1 MEMLEND
8 VAMTH
13 YLKGEISV
21 GGYFLY
27 RYLSGNK
34 GELSSTIRKAGKT
47 MRLSSNTLRRYIKE
61 LEEKGII
68 TYQTIGRDGFK
79 IAIIPPL
86 TVSKFDTVN
95 DEGCCI
101 SEQKDTFCSPYS
113 TNYRIFSVSKFDT
126 VGKNSSEKQF
136 IVSKI
141 DTVES
146 STVSKID
153 TVKMGIVS
161 KFDTVNDEV
170 YGISANNDVFCR
182 PCSTNY
188 RIFSVSKIDTVK
200 NFVYKEKEKK
210 VIKEKDKET
219 EKEKEKER
227 TKEKEKEKEKE
238 ITKENYQKKEKE
250 IVYAKNQK
258 IHDSKQSTLL
268 NNGTMAIHSTHPLI
282 TSSPN
287 PISPSRAKLPVGT
300 TKNIP
305 PAKIAVSVD
314 NQQDKEI
321 EDAQT
326 SDNDDVM
333 FDETI
338 ANPVNFIGKYDS
350 GAVRGTKNGFEPQ
363 SGVSISKGKNV
374 AQMAAKKSNGGIFGA
389 VQFKQSLV
397 DNGVDAQV
405 AEDYLAVR
413 RAKKGVFTKTA
424 LSLLLNEVKRS
435 GVKINDALLLCID
448 RNWIL
453 YNHEWAKKLGYQYV
467 NGAKLEDKFNNNSPD
482 NPSKPKMIKNPN
494 GTFTI
499 RKG

>member
-1 MEMLEND
+1 M
-8 VAMTH
+8 
-13 YLKGEISV
+13 
-21 GGYFLY
+21 
-27 RYLSGNK
+27 
-34 GELSSTIRKAGKT
+34 
-47 MRLSSNTLRRYIKE
+47 SN
-61 LEEKGII
+61 
-68 TYQTIGRDGFK
+68 
-79 IAIIPPL
+79 
-86 TVSKFDTVN
+86 
-95 DEGCCI
+95 
-101 SEQKDTFCSPYS
+101 
-113 TNYRIFSVSKFDT
+113 
-126 VGKNSSEKQF
+126 
-136 IVSKI
+136 
-141 DTVES
+141 
-146 STVSKID
+146 
-153 TVKMGIVS
+153 
-161 KFDTVNDEV
+161 
-170 YGISANNDVFCR
+170 
-182 PCSTNY
+182 
-188 RIFSVSKIDTVK
+188 
-200 NFVYKEKEKK
+200 KEKEKK
-210 VIKEKDKET
+210 VIKEKDKEK
-219 EKEKEKER
+219 EKEKEKENN
-227 TKEKEKEKEKE
+227 KEKEKEKEKE

-250 IVYAKNQK
+250 TPPLKNQK

-268 NNGTMAIHSTHPLI
+268 NNGTMAIHSTHPL
-282 TSSPN
+282 TSSTN
-287 PISPSRAKLPVGT
+287 PQPTPQLNSFPLNPLSPSRAKLPVDT
-300 TKNIP
+300 TNDVP

-333 FDETI
+333 FDDTM

-350 GAVRGTKNGFEPQ
+350 GAVRGTKNGFDPQ

-482 NPSKPKMIKNPN
+482 NPSKPKMTKNEN
-494 GTFTI
+494 GPFTI